1 MYEQETKLN
10 QFMMTSFD
18 QLMADIPMDRIN
30 ERPAGNGH
38 PPLWVLGHLAIC
50 AELGHL
56 MLGTPIK
63 TTEWMPVF
71 GPGSSDQVENPESYD
86 AADLIVKIKEGYAGL
101 CQAAATADPE
111 ALAAPNEVDLLQG
124 SPLVSR
130 GDLVSHLLTTHFAF
144 HIAQLSAWRRADGH
158 AHLF

>member
-1 MYEQETKLN
+1 MA
-10 QFMMTSFD
+10 SFD
-18 QLMADIPMDRIN
+18 QVMADIPVDRIN
-30 ERPAGNGH
+30 ERPAGHGH

-63 TTEWMPVF
+63 TVEWMPVF

-86 AADLIVKIKEGYAGL
+86 VSDLIVKIKEGYAGL
-101 CQAAATADPE
+101 CRAAANADPRV
-111 ALAAPNEVDLLQG
+111 LAAPNEVELLDG

-144 HIAQLSAWRRADGH
+144 HSAQLSAWRRADGH
-158 AHLF
+158 SHLF